1 VDQEAIANLGESFDE
16 FGMFRRVFER
26 LPKLFH
32 GGIHAMLEVY
42 KGVLRPQCGAQLLAP
57 DDLAVRLQEQP
68 KDLERLILYR
78 HTNAQT
84 EQLIAV

>member
-1 VDQEAIANLGESFDE
+1 
-16 FGMFRRVFER
+16 
-26 LPKLFH
+26 
-32 GGIHAMLEVY
+32 
-42 KGVLRPQCGAQLLAP
+42 LRPQCGAQLLAP